1 MASDLVRVAIS
12 IQVCHIQYFSLS
24 LYVFQRIIRLLYF
37 AIILSIVTIVCWLA
51 SLIKKNERKKIDR
64 QNLIRSLGPDV
75 EAAFKEIGSYYNY
88 GHYITE
94 SERIALKKKYDD
106 LDLMV
111 GMLLRKKEIINSEHY
126 ELFSRFH
133 TAMTDTVNHK
143 RVNNEHFI
151 ENQLSCCSHYFDTVL
166 AHPLD
171 AQQREAIVSLEDNV
185 LVISS
190 AGSGKTMTT
199 VGKVRYLIDVQ
210 HVPADKILLI
220 TFTRKAA
227 ESLSERLGEKK
238 LKCRTFHKLA
248 LDIIGEATGEKPT
261 ITPPDFSVQV
271 YHKLS
276 QENPAFRAAIAD
288 YIIRSRYTM
297 RDQFEYDSRQDYMQD
312 RQRYGIQAFFK
323 DMDGKP
329 VFCKSDEESK
339 ICDFLG
345 SRGIKFRYEEKYEV
359 NTVDAEYR
367 QYCPDFSIYIDGP
380 NGTMKRVYL
389 EHFAINEYGHCPS
402 FFSSEEESNYKQG
415 IIWKRQLHQQ
425 NNTTLLETYSAG
437 FQRGDVFK
445 LLSAQ
450 LSALGAIFNKATHQ
464 SVSRE
469 LLRQEENI
477 LAMLTSFNFLLKSRD
492 RTMEDIRTQV
502 GRGPDAITINDI
514 ISPFVEAYQQIEL
527 DNNEVDFTDAI
538 IRATDLCNN
547 GYRPD
552 YDYILVDEFQDI
564 SMDRYRFLQAL
575 RRKDPLTKLFCVGD
589 DWQSIYR
596 FAGSDMALFKQFEQY
611 FGYTKKCLMETTYRF
626 GEPAIAD
633 SSKFILANPEQAV
646 KNVHSFCDDA
656 ETKLDF
662 LSTDGRDDIVETVK
676 YLADQIPKDKE
687 ILLLGRYS
695 FDVNILKNT
704 ELAVHEGHSGVYVT
718 YGSRKMNFMTVH
730 QSKGLECDY
739 IILLN
744 CNGGTVGF
752 PSQIS
757 DSPVLKYVLS
767 EPDAYAFSEER
778 RVFYVG
784 ITRAK
789 KHTWVLYDMNN
800 PSPFVK
806 EFVKTL
812 EQKADP
818 GAGIPKA
825 ELCPKCHCGRIK
837 VIKKGVAVNGNP
849 FTTFAC
855 SNEKYGCDYLET
867 KFVNLNSTHRTR
879 RK

>member
-1 MASDLVRVAIS
+1 M
-12 IQVCHIQYFSLS
+12 LS
-24 LYVFQRIIRLLYF
+24 
-37 AIILSIVTIVCWLA
+37 
-51 SLIKKNERKKIDR
+51 KHKERKR
-64 QNLIRSLGPDV
+64 QERLEAIALLKPKV
-75 EAAFKEIGSYYNY
+75 EAAFMEISAYYSFI
-88 GHYITE
+88 HYITD
-94 SERIALKKKYDD
+94 SERLMLAEKYDS
-106 LDLMV
+106 LDLKIKP
-111 GMLLRKKEIINSEHY
+111 LLGTKELEESPEKEI
-126 ELFSRFH
+126 FQRFH
-133 TAMTDTVNHK
+133 TSMTDTRAHK
-143 RVNNEHFI
+143 KLNNERFI
-151 ENQLSCCSHYFDTVL
+151 QNELTRCAQYFDTVL
-166 AHPLD
+166 AYPLD
-171 AQQREAIVSLEDNV
+171 VQQREAVVSLEDNV

-210 HVPADKILLI
+210 HVPAEKILLI

-276 QENPAFRAAIAD
+276 QQNPAFMSAIAD

-297 RDQFEYDSRQDYMQD
+297 RDQFEYSSMEDYMID
-312 RQRYGIQAFFK
+312 RQKHGIQAFFN
-323 DMDGKP
+323 DMDGRP
-329 VFCKSDEESK
+329 VFCKSDEESQ

-345 SRGIKFRYEEKYEV
+345 SRGIKFRYEEKYEI

-380 NGTMKRVYL
+380 EGQLKRVYL
-389 EHFAINEYGHCPS
+389 EHFAVNEAGHCPS
-402 FFSSEEESNYKQG
+402 FFSAEDEIKYQQG
-415 IIWKRQLHQQ
+415 ITWKRQLHQKHR
-425 NNTTLLETYSAG
+425 TILLETSSAG
-437 FQRGDVFK
+437 FHRGDVFQNLSRQ
-445 LLSAQ
+445 LLD
-450 LSALGAIFNKATHQ
+450 LGVTFKKATQQ
-464 SVSRE
+464 SVARE
-469 LLRQEENI
+469 LIRQEENI

-492 RTMEDIRTQV
+492 TSIEEIRQQV
-502 GRGPDAITINDI
+502 GKGPDAVTINDI
-514 ISPFVEAYQQIEL
+514 VAPFVEAYSKMEEENDEL
-527 DNNEVDFTDAI
+527 DFTDAI
-538 IRATDLCNN
+538 IRATWLCNS

-564 SMDRYRFLQAL
+564 SMDRYRFLQSL

-596 FAGSDMALFKQFEQY
+596 FAGSDMALFKSFEKF

-646 KNVHSFCDDA
+646 KNVHSFREDA

-662 LSTDGRDDIVETVK
+662 LSTEGRKGVVETVK
-676 YLADQIPKDKE
+676 YLADHIPADKE
-687 ILLLGRYS
+687 ILILGRYG
-695 FDVNILKNT
+695 FDVNIFKNT
-704 ELAVHEGHSGVYVT
+704 ALPVHEGKDGVYIT
-718 YGSRKMNFMTVH
+718 YGHRRMNFMTVH

-744 CNGGTVGF
+744 CNGGTIGF

-789 KHTWVLYDMNN
+789 KHTWVLYDINN
-800 PSPFVK
+800 PSPFIH
-806 EFVKTL
+806 EFIHIPETF
-812 EQKADP
+812 EQKNKD
-818 GAGIPKA
+818 IP
-825 ELCPKCHCGRIK
+825 ESERCPKCHCGRIRI
-837 VIKKGVAVNGNP
+837 VKKGLAVNGNP
-849 FTTFAC
+849 YSVLTC
-855 SNEKYGCDYLET
+855 SNEKYGCDYRET
-867 KFVNLNSTHRTR
+867 VFVNLNSTR
-879 RK
+879 RSSRQRGMAK

>member
-1 MASDLVRVAIS
+1 VLYGFIILLIVAIS
-12 IQVCHIQYFSLS
+12 LS
-24 LYVFQRIIRLLYF
+24 VVFVSRRKWRDRTHQERVETIARL
-37 AIILSIVTIVCWLA
+37 A
-51 SLIKKNERKKIDR
+51 
-64 QNLIRSLGPDV
+64 PDV
-75 EAAFKEIGSYYNY
+75 DAALIDICSFYSYS
-88 GHYITE
+88 HYITE
-94 SERIALKKKYDD
+94 SERVTLDEKYSD
-106 LDLMV
+106 LDLAV
-111 GMLLRKKEIINSEHY
+111 SAVINSKELEEHPQKDC
-126 ELFSRFH
+126 FKRFKK
-133 TAMTDTVNHK
+133 AMADTKGHK
-143 RVNNEHFI
+143 KANNNHFI
-151 ENQLSCCSHYFDTVL
+151 ENQLKGCAQYFDTVL
-166 AHPLD
+166 AYPLD
-171 AQQREAIVSLEDNV
+171 QQQREAVVSLEDNV

-210 HVPADKILLI
+210 HVPAEKILLI
-220 TFTRKAA
+220 TFTKKAA
-227 ESLSERLGEKK
+227 ESLSMRLGEKK

-276 QENPAFRAAIAD
+276 QDNPTFRAAIAD

-297 RDQFEYDSRQDYMQD
+297 RDQFEYASMRDYMQD
-312 RQRYGIQAFFK
+312 RQKYGIQAFFK
-323 DMDGKP
+323 DMDGRP

-345 SRGIKFRYEEKYEV
+345 SRGIKFRYEEKYEF

-367 QYCPDFSIYIDGP
+367 QYCPDFSIYIDGAD
-380 NGTMKRVYL
+380 GQVKRVYL
-389 EHFAINEYGHCPS
+389 EHFAVNEAGHCPGW
-402 FFSSEEESNYKQG
+402 FTYNEEYKYLDG
-415 IIWKRQLHQQ
+415 IEWKRKCHKDRG
-425 NNTTLLETYSAG
+425 TILLETSSAG
-437 FQRGDVFK
+437 FQRGDVFQK
-445 LLSAQ
+445 LSRQ
-450 LSALGAIFNKATHQ
+450 LLDLGLVFSKATHE

-469 LLRQEENI
+469 LVRQEENI
-477 LAMLTSFNFLLKSRD
+477 LAMLTSFNFLLKSRN
-492 RTMEDIRTQV
+492 RTMEDVTRQV
-502 GRGPDAITINDI
+502 GGGPDAITVNDI
-514 ISPFVEAYQQIEL
+514 ITPFVEAYRQMEEE
-527 DNNEVDFTDAI
+527 NNEVDFTDAI
-538 IRATDLCNN
+538 IRATELCNDDH
-547 GYRPD
+547 RPD

-575 RRKDPLTKLFCVGD
+575 RRKSPLTKLFCVGD

-596 FAGSDMALFKQFEQY
+596 FAGSDMALFKQFEKY

-626 GEPAIAD
+626 GEPAIAE

-646 KNVHSFCDDA
+646 KNVHSFKLDA

-662 LSTDGRDDIVETVK
+662 LSTEGRDGVVETVK
-676 YLADQIPKDKE
+676 YLADQIPADKE
-687 ILLLGRYS
+687 ILLLGRYG
-695 FDVNILKNT
+695 FDVNIFKNT
-704 ELAVHEGHSGVYVT
+704 ELAVHDTKDRVYVN
-718 YGSRKMNFMTVH
+718 YGQRQMNFMTVH

-744 CNGGTVGF
+744 CNGGTIGF

-757 DSPVLKYVLS
+757 DSPILKYVLS

-812 EQKADP
+812 EPEVKP
-818 GAGIPKA
+818 GAGIPES
-825 ELCPKCHCGRIK
+825 ELCPKCHCGRIR
-837 VIKKGVAVNGNP
+837 VAKKGVAVNGNP
-849 FTTFAC
+849 YTVYSC
-855 SNEKYGCDYLET
+855 SNEKFGCDYLET
-867 KFVNLNSTHRTR
+867 KFVNLNSTHRTPN
-879 RK
+879 KKNLK

>member
-1 MASDLVRVAIS
+1 MLYLLLSFLVA
-12 IQVCHIQYFSLS
+12 
-24 LYVFQRIIRLLYF
+24 
-37 AIILSIVTIVCWLA
+37 AIILWLMLSVRRRA
-51 SLIKKNERKKIDR
+51 REKKRQERLVVLNRLK
-64 QNLIRSLGPDV
+64 PEV
-75 EAAFKEIGSYYNY
+75 EKAFSEISTFYNFN
-88 GHYITE
+88 HYITE
-94 SERIALKKKYDD
+94 SERLNLLEEFRG
-106 LDLMV
+106 LDKEVLPF
-111 GMLLRKKEIINSEHY
+111 LRSKELEEVIFKDVF
-126 ELFSRFH
+126 LRFH
-133 TAMTDTVNHK
+133 NAMSDTKDHK
-143 RVNNEHFI
+143 KTNNSRFI
-151 ENQLSCCSHYFDTVL
+151 ENQLSSCSQYFDTVL
-166 AHPLD
+166 AYPLD
-171 AQQREAIVSLEDNV
+171 AQQREAVVSLEDNV

-210 HVPADKILLI
+210 HVPAEKILLI

-227 ESLSERLGEKK
+227 ESLSERLGEKN

-248 LDIIGEATGEKPT
+248 LDIISEATGEKPT
-261 ITPPDFSVQV
+261 ITPQDFSVQV

-276 QENPAFRAAIAD
+276 QENPEFKAAIAD

-297 RDQFEYDSRQDYMQD
+297 RDQFEYSSMQDYMQD
-312 RQRYGIQAFFK
+312 RQKYGIQAFFK
-323 DMDGKP
+323 DMDGRP

-345 SRGIKFRYEEKYEV
+345 SRGIMFRYEEKYEF
-359 NTVDAEYR
+359 NTVDADYR

-380 NGTMKRVYL
+380 DGQVKRVYL
-389 EHFAINEYGHCPS
+389 EHFAVNEEGHCPGW
-402 FFSSEEESNYKQG
+402 FTYNEEDKYLDG
-415 IIWKRQLHQQ
+415 IEWKRKCHHDRG
-425 NNTTLLETYSAG
+425 TILLETSSAG
-437 FQRGDVFK
+437 FQRGDVFQNLSK
-445 LLSAQ
+445 QLLD
-450 LSALGAIFNKATHQ
+450 LGAVFSKATHQ

-477 LAMLTSFNFLLKSRD
+477 LAMLTSFNFLMKSKN
-492 RTMEDIRTQV
+492 RTMEDIVQQV
-502 GRGPDAITINDI
+502 GRGPDAITVNDI
-514 ISPFVEAYQQIEL
+514 IAPFVEAYLQMEL
-527 DNNEVDFTDAI
+527 DNNEMDFTDAI
-538 IRATDLCNN
+538 IRATELCNN
-547 GYRPD
+547 GHRPD

-575 RRKDPLTKLFCVGD
+575 RRKSPLTKLFCVGD

-596 FAGSDMALFKQFEQY
+596 FAGSDMALFKQFGKF

-646 KNVHSFCDDA
+646 KNVHSFRDDA
-656 ETKLDF
+656 ETTLDF
-662 LSTDGRDDIVETVK
+662 LSTDGREDVVKTVK
-676 YLADQIPKDKE
+676 YLADQIPSDKE
-687 ILLLGRYS
+687 ILLLGRYG
-695 FDVNILKNT
+695 FDVNVFKDSDLV
-704 ELAVHEGHSGVYVT
+704 VHENKDRVYVT
-718 YGSRKMNFMTVH
+718 YGRRQMNFMTVH

-739 IILLN
+739 IILIN

-806 EFVKTL
+806 EFVTTLDPKTT
-812 EQKADP
+812 P
-818 GAGIPKA
+818 GSGIPES

-849 FTTFAC
+849 YTTFAC

-867 KFVNLNSTHRTR
+867 KFVNLNSTHRTP
-879 RK
+879 RKK

>member
-1 MASDLVRVAIS
+1 MLP
-12 IQVCHIQYFSLS
+12 L
-24 LYVFQRIIRLLYF
+24 
-37 AIILSIVTIVCWLA
+37 IILLLLLA
-51 SLIKKNERKKIDR
+51 LFLGVWIPLRKKQREKKHRERLETIS
-64 QNLIRSLGPDV
+64 SLAPDV
-75 EAAFKEIGSYYNY
+75 DAALADVCTFYSYS
-88 GHYITE
+88 HYITE
-94 SERIALKKKYDD
+94 SERAALDEKYSALNQD
-106 LDLMV
+106 V
-111 GMLLRKKEIINSEHY
+111 SAIISCKELEESPQKDSF
-126 ELFSRFH
+126 LRFH
-133 TAMTDTVNHK
+133 KAMSDTKGHK
-143 RVNNEHFI
+143 KANNDHFI
-151 ENQLSCCSHYFDTVL
+151 ENQLKGCAQYFDTVL
-166 AHPLD
+166 AYPLD
-171 AQQREAIVSLEDNV
+171 QQQREAVVSLEDNV

-210 HVPADKILLI
+210 HVPAEKILLI

-276 QENPAFRAAIAD
+276 QENPDFKAAIAD

-297 RDQFEYDSRQDYMQD
+297 RDQYEYTSMLEYMQD
-312 RQRYGIQAFFK
+312 RQKHGIQAFFK
-323 DMDGKP
+323 DMDGRP
-329 VFCKSDEESK
+329 VFCKSDEESQ

-345 SRGIKFRYEEKYEV
+345 SRGIKFRYEEKYQV

-367 QYCPDFSIYIDGP
+367 QYCPDFSIYIDDADGQ
-380 NGTMKRVYL
+380 TKRVYL
-389 EHFAINEYGHCPS
+389 EHFAVNEYDRCPS
-402 FFSSEEESNYKQG
+402 FFSAEDELKYKQG
-415 IIWKRQLHQQ
+415 IQWKRQLHQQ
-425 NNTTLLETYSAG
+425 NGTLLLETSSAG
-437 FQRGDVFK
+437 FHRGDVFQVLTK
-445 LLSAQ
+445 QLLD
-450 LSALGAIFNKATHQ
+450 LGAVFSKATSQ

-469 LLRQEENI
+469 LVRQEENI

-492 RTMEDIRTQV
+492 RTMDDITRQV
-502 GRGPDAITINDI
+502 GRGQDAITVNDI
-514 ISPFVEAYQQIEL
+514 IAPFVEAYRQME
-527 DNNEVDFTDAI
+527 DENNEVDFTDAI
-538 IRATDLCNN
+538 IRATELCNN
-547 GYRPD
+547 GHRPD

-575 RRKDPLTKLFCVGD
+575 RRKSPLTKLFCVGD

-596 FAGSDMALFKQFEQY
+596 FAGSDMALFKQFDQF

-626 GEPAIAD
+626 GEPAIAE

-646 KNVHSFCDDA
+646 KNVHSFKLDA

-662 LSTDGRDDIVETVK
+662 LSTDGREGVVETVK
-676 YLADQIPKDKE
+676 YLADQIPADKE
-687 ILLLGRYS
+687 ILLLGRYG
-695 FDVNILKNT
+695 FDVNIFKNT
-704 ELAVHEGHSGVYVT
+704 ELAVHDTKDRIYVT
-718 YGSRKMNFMTVH
+718 YGQRQMNFMTVH

-744 CNGGTVGF
+744 CNGGTIGF

-812 EQKADP
+812 ESESKP
-818 GAGIPKA
+818 GAGIPES

-849 FTTFAC
+849 YTIYAC
-855 SNEKYGCDYLET
+855 SNEKYGCDYMET
-867 KFVNLNSTHRTR
+867 KFVNLNSTHRDPY
-879 RK
+879 RKSWKK

>member
-1 MASDLVRVAIS
+1 MP
-12 IQVCHIQYFSLS
+12 
-24 LYVFQRIIRLLYF
+24 YVITVLLF
-37 AIILSIVTIVCWLA
+37 FIILWVVLRVGFYLKA
-51 SLIKKNERKKIDR
+51 KKHRERLEAITRLK
-64 QNLIRSLGPDV
+64 PAV
-75 EAAFKEIGSYYNY
+75 ETAFSEISSYYNY
-88 GHYITE
+88 NHYITE
-94 SERIALKKKYDD
+94 SERMMLVKKFEE
-106 LDLMV
+106 LDLS
-111 GMLLRKKEIINSEHY
+111 LNPILSCKELEESPDKE
-126 ELFSRFH
+126 EFLRFH
-133 TAMTDTVNHK
+133 NAMSDTVAHK
-143 RVNNEHFI
+143 KANNEHFV
-151 ENQLSCCSHYFDTVL
+151 ENQLSTCAQYFETVL
-166 AHPLD
+166 TYPLD
-171 AQQREAIVSLEDNV
+171 VQQREAVVSLEDNV

-210 HVPADKILLI
+210 HVPAEKILLI

-227 ESLSERLGEKK
+227 ESLSERLGEKQ

-271 YHKLS
+271 FHKLS
-276 QENPAFRAAIAD
+276 QENPDFRAAVID
-288 YIIRSRYTM
+288 YVIRSRYTM
-297 RDQFEYDSRQDYMQD
+297 RDQFEYSSIQDYMQD
-312 RQRYGIQAFFK
+312 RQKHGIQAFFK

-345 SRGIKFRYEEKYEV
+345 SRGIKFRYEEKYEF

-367 QYCPDFSIYIDGP
+367 QYYPDFSIYIDQP
-380 NGTMKRVYL
+380 DGTLKRIYL
-389 EHFAINEYGHCPS
+389 EHFAVNEAGHCPGW
-402 FFSSEEESNYKQG
+402 FTYDEEYKYLDGMQ
-415 IIWKRQLHQQ
+415 WKRQCHQDRG
-425 NNTTLLETYSAG
+425 TILLETSSAG

-445 LLSAQ
+445 NLSQQLLD
-450 LSALGAIFNKATHQ
+450 LGAVFSTATSQ

-492 RTMEDIRTQV
+492 RTMEDIFDQV
-502 GRGPDAITINDI
+502 GKGPDAVTVNDFI
-514 ISPFVEAYQQIEL
+514 APFVEAYRQMALENKEI
-527 DNNEVDFTDAI
+527 DFTDAI
-538 IRATDLCNN
+538 IQATDLCNN
-547 GYRPD
+547 GHRPD

-564 SMDRYRFLQAL
+564 SMDRYRFLLSL
-575 RRKDPLTKLFCVGD
+575 RRKEPLTKLFCVGD

-596 FAGSDMALFKQFEQY
+596 FAGSDMALFKQFEKY

-626 GEPAIAD
+626 GEPTIAD

-646 KNVHSFCDDA
+646 KNVHSFRDDV

-662 LSTDGRDDIVETVK
+662 LSTDGRDGVVETVK
-676 YLADQIPKDKE
+676 YLADQIPADKE
-687 ILLLGRYS
+687 ILLLGRYG
-695 FDVNILKNT
+695 FDVNIFKNT
-704 ELAVHEGHSGVYVT
+704 ELVIHDGQNGAYVT
-718 YGSRKMNFMTVH
+718 YGRRKMKFMTVH

-744 CNGGTVGF
+744 CNGGTIGF

-767 EPDAYAFSEER
+767 EPDGYAFSEER

-806 EFVKTL
+806 EFISTAEPKEKPAPT
-812 EQKADP
+812 
-818 GAGIPKA
+818 IPA
-825 ELCPKCHCGRIK
+825 SELCPKCHCGRIK

-849 FTTFAC
+849 YTTYAC

-867 KFVNLNSTHRTR
+867 KFVNLNAMHRTTW
-879 RK
+879 KK

>member
-1 MASDLVRVAIS
+1 MLPLFI
-12 IQVCHIQYFSLS
+12 
-24 LYVFQRIIRLLYF
+24 LL
-37 AIILSIVTIVCWLA
+37 LLLA
-51 SLIKKNERKKIDR
+51 LFLGVWIPVRKKQREKKHRERLETISR
-64 QNLIRSLGPDV
+64 LAPDV
-75 EAAFKEIGSYYNY
+75 EAALAEVCTFYSYS
-88 GHYITE
+88 HYITE
-94 SERIALKKKYDD
+94 SERAALEEKYTALNQD
-106 LDLMV
+106 V
-111 GMLLRKKEIINSEHY
+111 SAIISCKELEESPQKDSF
-126 ELFSRFH
+126 LRFH
-133 TAMTDTVNHK
+133 KAMSDTKGHK
-143 RVNNEHFI
+143 KANNDHFI
-151 ENQLSCCSHYFDTVL
+151 ENQLKGCVQYFDTVL
-166 AHPLD
+166 AYPLD
-171 AQQREAIVSLEDNV
+171 QQQREAVVSLEDNV

-210 HVPADKILLI
+210 HVPAEKILLI

-276 QENPAFRAAIAD
+276 QENPAFKAAIAD

-297 RDQFEYDSRQDYMQD
+297 RDQYEYTSMQEYMQD
-312 RQRYGIQAFFK
+312 RQKHGIQAFFK
-323 DMDGKP
+323 DMDGRP
-329 VFCKSDEESK
+329 VFCKSDEESQ

-380 NGTMKRVYL
+380 DGQTKRVYL
-389 EHFAINEYGHCPS
+389 EHFAVNEYDRCPS
-402 FFSSEEESNYKQG
+402 FFSAEDEFKYKQG
-415 IIWKRQLHQQ
+415 IQWKRQLHQQ
-425 NNTTLLETYSAG
+425 NGTTLLETSSAG
-437 FQRGDVFK
+437 FHRGDVFQILTK
-445 LLSAQ
+445 QILD
-450 LSALGAIFNKATHQ
+450 LGAVFSKATSQ

-469 LLRQEENI
+469 LVRQEENI

-492 RTMEDIRTQV
+492 RTMDDITRQV
-502 GRGPDAITINDI
+502 GRGPDAITVNDI
-514 ISPFVEAYQQIEL
+514 IAPFVEAYRQMEEE
-527 DNNEVDFTDAI
+527 NNEVDFTDAI
-538 IRATDLCNN
+538 IRATELCNN
-547 GYRPD
+547 GHRPD

-575 RRKDPLTKLFCVGD
+575 RRKTPLTKLFCVGD

-596 FAGSDMALFKQFEQY
+596 FAGSDMALFKQFEQF

-626 GEPAIAD
+626 GEPAIAE

-646 KNVHSFCDDA
+646 KNVHSFKLDA

-662 LSTDGRDDIVETVK
+662 LSTDGREGVVETVK
-676 YLADQIPKDKE
+676 YLADKIPADKE

-704 ELAVHEGHSGVYVT
+704 ELVVHDTKDRIYVT
-718 YGSRKMNFMTVH
+718 YGQRQMNFMTVH

-744 CNGGTVGF
+744 CNGGTIGF

-789 KHTWVLYDMNN
+789 KHTWVLYDINN

-812 EQKADP
+812 EPDTKP
-818 GAGIPKA
+818 GAGIPES

-849 FTTFAC
+849 YTTYAC

-867 KFVNLNSTHRTR
+867 KFVNLNGF
-879 RK
+879 RKKPYKKQ

>member
-1 MASDLVRVAIS
+1 M
-12 IQVCHIQYFSLS
+12 
-24 LYVFQRIIRLLYF
+24 LYVL
-37 AIILSIVTIVCWLA
+37 IIL
-51 SLIKKNERKKIDR
+51 LILTLFLGVWIPVRKKQREKKHQERLETISR
-64 QNLIRSLGPDV
+64 LAPDV
-75 EAAFKEIGSYYNY
+75 EAALGEICSFYSYS
-88 GHYITE
+88 HYITE
-94 SERIALKKKYDD
+94 SERIALDDKYAD
-106 LDLMV
+106 LNQEV
-111 GMLLRKKEIINSEHY
+111 SAIINTK
-126 ELFSRFH
+126 ELEEYPQKDSFKRFH
-133 TAMTDTVNHK
+133 KAMSDTKGHK
-143 RVNNEHFI
+143 KANNEHFI
-151 ENQLSCCSHYFDTVL
+151 ENQLKGCAQYFDTVL
-166 AHPLD
+166 AYPLD
-171 AQQREAIVSLEDNV
+171 QQQREAVVSLEDNV

-210 HVPADKILLI
+210 NVSPERILLI

-261 ITPPDFSVQV
+261 ITSPDFSVQV

-276 QENPAFRAAIAD
+276 QENPAFKAAIAD

-297 RDQFEYDSRQDYMQD
+297 RDQYEYTSMQEYMQD
-312 RQRYGIQAFFK
+312 RQKHGIQAFFK
-323 DMDGKP
+323 DMDGRP
-329 VFCKSDEESK
+329 VFCKSDEESQ

-367 QYCPDFSIYIDGP
+367 QYCPDFSIYIDGLD
-380 NGTMKRVYL
+380 GQTKRVYL
-389 EHFAINEYGHCPS
+389 EHFAVNEYDRCPS
-402 FFSSEEESNYKQG
+402 FFSAEDEFKYKQG
-415 IIWKRQLHQQ
+415 IQWKRQLHQQ
-425 NNTTLLETYSAG
+425 NGTTLLETSSAG
-437 FQRGDVFK
+437 FHRGDIFQVLTK
-445 LLSAQ
+445 QLLD
-450 LSALGAIFNKATHQ
+450 LGAVFSKATSQ

-469 LLRQEENI
+469 LVRQEENI

-492 RTMEDIRTQV
+492 RTMDDIARQV
-502 GRGPDAITINDI
+502 GRGPDAITVNDI
-514 ISPFVEAYQQIEL
+514 IAPFVEGYRQMEQE
-527 DNNEVDFTDAI
+527 NNEVDFTDAI
-538 IRATDLCNN
+538 IRATELCNN
-547 GYRPD
+547 GHRPD

-575 RRKDPLTKLFCVGD
+575 RRKSPLTKLFCVGD

-596 FAGSDMALFKQFEQY
+596 FAGSDMALFKQFEHF

-626 GEPAIAD
+626 GEPAIAE

-646 KNVHSFCDDA
+646 KNVHSFKLDA

-662 LSTDGRDDIVETVK
+662 LSTDGREGVVETVK
-676 YLADQIPKDKE
+676 YLADQIPADKE
-687 ILLLGRYS
+687 ILLLGRYG
-695 FDVNILKNT
+695 FDVNIFKNT
-704 ELAVHEGHSGVYVT
+704 ELAVHDTKDRIYVT
-718 YGSRKMNFMTVH
+718 YGQRQMNFMTVH

-744 CNGGTVGF
+744 CNGGTIGF

-812 EQKADP
+812 ELETKP
-818 GAGIPKA
+818 GTGIPES

-849 FTTFAC
+849 YTTYAC

-867 KFVNLNSTHRTR
+867 KFVNLNSTHRTPY
-879 RK
+879 KKTWK

>member
-1 MASDLVRVAIS
+1 M
-12 IQVCHIQYFSLS
+12 
-24 LYVFQRIIRLLYF
+24 LYVFIIPLLLAVILIVIVQLRYRQR
-37 AIILSIVTIVCWLA
+37 AKKHKESVE
-51 SLIKKNERKKIDR
+51 LIARMK
-64 QNLIRSLGPDV
+64 PDV
-75 EAAFKEIGSYYNY
+75 EAAFAEISSFYKFN
-88 GHYITE
+88 HYITE
-94 SERIALKKKYDD
+94 SERKYLDEKYEALAE
-106 LDLMV
+106 V
-111 GMLLRKKEIINSEHY
+111 IRPLLKSNALVESQEKA
-126 ELFSRFH
+126 LFLRFCNAMSD
-133 TAMTDTVNHK
+133 TASHK
-143 RVNNEHFI
+143 DANNKRFI
-151 ENQLSCCSHYFDTVL
+151 ENQLSHCTHYFDTVL

-199 VGKVRYLIDVQ
+199 IGKVRYLIDIQ
-210 HVPADKILLI
+210 HVPAEKILLI

-227 ESLSERLGEKK
+227 EFLSERLGEKM

-261 ITPPDFSVQV
+261 ISPPDFSVQV

-276 QENPAFRAAIAD
+276 EENPAFKAAIAD

-297 RDQFEYDSRQDYMQD
+297 RDQFEYSSMEDYMMD
-312 RQRYGIQAFFK
+312 RQKHGIQAFFK
-323 DMDGKP
+323 DMDGRP
-329 VFCKSDEESK
+329 VFCKSDEESQ

-367 QYCPDFSIYIDGP
+367 QYCPDFSIYIDDP
-380 NGTMKRVYL
+380 NGQVKRVYL
-389 EHFAINEYGHCPS
+389 EHFAVNEAGRCPS
-402 FFSSEEESNYKQG
+402 FFSPEDEVKYQQG
-415 IIWKRQLHQQ
+415 MTWKRNLHQM
-425 NNTTLLETYSAG
+425 NGTTLLETSSAG
-437 FQRGDVFK
+437 FHRGDIFQVLAK
-445 LLSAQ
+445 QLLD
-450 LSALGAIFNKATHQ
+450 LGAVFSKATQ
-464 SVSRE
+464 QNVARE

-477 LAMLTSFNFLLKSRD
+477 LGMLTAFNFLLKSRSRSMD
-492 RTMEDIRTQV
+492 DIRSEV
-502 GRGPDAITINDI
+502 GRGPDAVTINDI
-514 ISPFVEAYQQIEL
+514 VAPFVEAYALMEKE
-527 DNNEVDFTDAI
+527 NNEIDFTDSI
-538 IRATDLCNN
+538 IKATELCNN
-547 GYRPD
+547 GHRPN

-575 RRKDPLTKLFCVGD
+575 RHKEPLTKLFCVGD

-596 FAGSDMALFKQFEQY
+596 FAGSDMALFKSFEKF

-626 GEPAIAD
+626 GEPAIAE

-656 ETKLDF
+656 ETTLDF
-662 LSTDGRDDIVETVK
+662 LSTDGREGVVETVK
-676 YLADQIPKDKE
+676 YLADQIPAEKE
-687 ILLLGRYS
+687 ILLLGRYG
-695 FDVNILKNT
+695 FDVNIFKGT
-704 ELAVHEGHSGVYVT
+704 ELTVHDDQNGVYVS
-718 YGSRKMNFMTVH
+718 YGRRKMSFMTVH

-744 CNGGTVGF
+744 CNGGTIGF

-767 EPDAYAFSEER
+767 EPDKYAFSEER

-806 EFVKTL
+806 EFVQTL
-812 EQKADP
+812 EQERKL
-818 GAGIPKA
+818 GAGIPET

-837 VIKKGVAVNGNP
+837 IIKKGVAVNGNP
-849 FTTFAC
+849 YTTFAC

-867 KFVNLNSTHRTR
+867 KFVNLNSTHRTK
-879 RK
+879 RKKVGY